1 MQNLKPGRQPRLAQA
16 PTVRFEY
23 DASMDALARI
33 AAHNRAY
40 MQKNDL
46 EFDDAAAAPA
56 TDAQLAEL
64 EQIVG
69 GTLPPSVRRFL
80 TSPAVYGYGTST
92 NLEVTTDAFDGGV
105 YLEGF
110 LGAERLIDDN
120 RTLRDAR
127 TSYNFFADIAP
138 CVVIS
143 FVNNEYVA
151 ARVEDG
157 GMIFI
162 DGDDG
167 EVSDLG
173 MTFDEFLGR
182 YADALEANES

>member
-1 MQNLKPGRQPRLAQA
+1 M
-16 PTVRFEY
+16 
-23 DASMDALARI
+23 
-33 AAHNRAY
+33 
-40 MQKNDL
+40 
-46 EFDDAAAAPA
+46 
-56 TDAQLAEL
+56 
-64 EQIVG
+64 
-69 GTLPPSVRRFL
+69 
-80 TSPAVYGYGTST
+80 
-92 NLEVTTDAFDGGV
+92 
-105 YLEGF
+105 
-110 LGAERLIDDN
+110 
-120 RTLRDAR
+120 
-127 TSYNFFADIAP
+127 
-138 CVVIS
+138 IS